1 MEAAA
6 ITRAR
11 RPREERNGGDEGNEG
26 NDVDEREEIDEVDE
40 RRCCDESDEGNE
52 VDERDEVDD
61 DNDCDGQGEVYQVA
75 DEEAVGVGKAGRVRE
90 GPSDVAEVEGGGR
103 Y

>member
-26 NDVDEREEIDEVDE
+26 NEVDE
-40 RRCCDESDEGNE
+40 RDEVDE

>member
-26 NDVDEREEIDEVDE
+26 NEVDE
-40 RRCCDESDEGNE
+40 RDEVDE

-75 DEEAVGVGKAGRVRE
+75 DEEAFGVGKAGRVRE